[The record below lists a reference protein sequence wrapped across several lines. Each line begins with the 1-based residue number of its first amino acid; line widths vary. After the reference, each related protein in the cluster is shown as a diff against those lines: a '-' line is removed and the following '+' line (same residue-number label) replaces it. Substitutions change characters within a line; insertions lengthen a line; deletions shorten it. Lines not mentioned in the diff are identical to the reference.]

1 MLKSCLNAGFAAKL
15 KPLIDRAISSALAE
29 NRIVGGV
36 AAVASEG
43 NLVYWRAAGMADREN
58 KVPMRTDTIF
68 RLSSVTKPIVAIAAM
83 RLVECGRF
91 GLEDEVTKWLPY
103 FRPILADGR
112 MPVITIRHLLAHT
125 AGLGSSFIASD
136 DGPNARLA
144 LSAKGGQRGESLDE
158 DLRRLSGAP
167 LLYEPGR
174 GWGYSIS
181 MDVLGGVIEKEMG
194 SSLGDAVACLVTQP
208 LGLQDTAFH
217 LSDRRR
223 VAVPY
228 KSGSDNPERMQ
239 AEDFVESPTGMIRFA
254 NERIFDPLSYH
265 SGGGGMA
272 GTAGDILAILEVIRK
287 GGAPLLHRETVEV
300 MIQDQS
306 HGLMSA
312 ERPGQGFG
320 IGWAVVTDPVKAA
333 LPYSRGTIQWGGVY
347 GHSWFVDRE
356 KAITVV
362 MLTNTAPEGL
372 FGRYATDVRDAVYA
386 ALD

>member
-1 MLKSCLNAGFAAKL
+1 
-15 KPLIDRAISSALAE
+15 
-29 NRIVGGV
+29 
-36 AAVASEG
+36 
-43 NLVYWRAAGMADREN
+43 
-58 KVPMRTDTIF
+58 
-68 RLSSVTKPIVAIAAM
+68 
-83 RLVECGRF
+83 
-91 GLEDEVTKWLPY
+91 
-103 FRPILADGR
+103 
-112 MPVITIRHLLAHT
+112 
-125 AGLGSSFIASD
+125 
-136 DGPNARLA
+136 
-144 LSAKGGQRGESLDE
+144 
-158 DLRRLSGAP
+158 
-167 LLYEPGR
+167 
-174 GWGYSIS
+174 